1 MIIFQLFCYLFTLY
15 FLVAVGYETFRDLE
29 SSQYSSK
36 LVYAKK
42 FAVRFWSN
50 FLYRLP
56 DLNTPIKI
64 GGIFL

>member
-15 FLVAVGYETFRDLE
+15 FLVAVGYETFRDLA

-42 FAVRFWSN
+42 IRRPLLEQFSVS
-50 FLYRLP
+50 
-56 DLNTPIKI
+56 TPLI
-64 GGIFL
+64 